1 MKKRTLKIG
10 SYDTAAHGWTL
21 TGFKL
26 SDPEQKTNYVD
37 KTGGDGSWD
46 LSTALTD
53 GIPRYKDRSLT
64 ATLECSKGDRKF
76 REELVN
82 NLVNQHDGFDRH
94 IVPPDK
100 PNHYVSGRVHI
111 AVDYS
116 DLAHAAVTITATV
129 APWIYRAEE
138 SIVELTATN
147 EVQTANIQNRGRRA
161 AVPVLAING
170 TVTLKYGVSTI
181 HLTSGSYEWPTLL
194 LTAGLHQ
201 LEYSGAGS
209 ITLTYRE
216 AVLR

>member
-10 SYDTAAHGWTL
+10 SYDTAANGWTL

-53 GIPRYKDRSLT
+53 GIPRYKNRSLT
-64 ATLECSKGDRKF
+64 ATLECSRGDREY
-76 REELVN
+76 REDLIN
-82 NLVNQHDGFDRH
+82 KLVNQHDGFDRH
-94 IVPPDK
+94 IVPPDR
-100 PNHYVSGRVHI
+100 PDHYVTGRVHI
-111 AVDYS
+111 AVNYS

-129 APWIYRAEE
+129 APWIYRAQE
-138 SIVELTATN
+138 SIVELTAT
-147 EVQTANIQNRGRRA
+147 EEPQTVAIQNRGRLA
-161 AVPVLAING
+161 AVPVLTVEG
-170 TVTLKYGVSTI
+170 TVTLKCGVSTI
-181 HLTSGSYEWPTLL
+181 QLTSGSYEWPTLL
-194 LTAGLHQ
+194 LTTGLHR
-201 LEYSGAGS
+201 LEYSGTGS